1 MRFWALVPVKPL
13 DQAKSRLAGA
23 LAPAERASLVQSL
36 LERTVGIL
44 RQVPAIAETLIVTG
58 DPGVAAWAS
67 RAGDRVLGPG
77 GEPDLNREL
86 TSATRLAQE
95 QQADGVLILHADLP
109 RVTAADVQA
118 MMACVLTAPIVVL
131 APDRHRRGTNAL
143 LCAPPGLIEY
153 RFGPESFALHCAQAQ
168 AAGAAL
174 EICDTPGL
182 ALDLDLPGDL
192 ELLRADTPGP
202 VVSSLLDGT
211 NGRSSSED
219 EEP

>member
-1 MRFWALVPVKPL
+1 MSLWVLVPVKPL

-44 RQVPAIAETLIVTG
+44 RQVPAIAEILIVTG
-58 DPGVAAWAS
+58 DPAVAGWAS
-67 RAGDRVLGPG
+67 QAGNRVLRTGC
-77 GEPDLNREL
+77 EPDLNREL
-86 TSATRLAQE
+86 ASATRLVQE
-95 QQADGVLILHADLP
+95 QHAEGVLILHADLP

-118 MMACVLTAPIVVL
+118 MAARAAAAPIVIL

-153 RFGPESFALHCAQAQ
+153 RFGPDSFALHCAQAQ

-174 EICDTPGL
+174 EICNAPGL
-182 ALDLDLPGDL
+182 ALDLDLPEDL
-192 ELLRADTPGP
+192 ELLRADVQGPMLTSPPG
-202 VVSSLLDGT
+202 T
-211 NGRSSSED
+211 AQEKASSED